1 MFANDLSIELET
13 VHITDDFE
21 THKRPNAGHTH
32 AYVMNLSRAV
42 SYVGAG
48 TKNGRTTTAAGGS
61 GSSATTAVASSQEKC
76 PTHRGKMTVSSF

>member
-61 GSSATTAVASSQEKC
+61 GSSATTAVAY
-76 PTHRGKMTVSSF
+76 RIVARKMPNTQRKNDCK